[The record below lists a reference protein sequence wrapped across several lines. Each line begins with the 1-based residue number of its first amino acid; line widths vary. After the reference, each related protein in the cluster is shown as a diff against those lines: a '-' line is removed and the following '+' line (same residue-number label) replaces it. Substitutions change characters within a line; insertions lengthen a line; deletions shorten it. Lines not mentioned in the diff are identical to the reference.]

1 MDSKEIIRQFN
12 DYIDCFVECCENDK
26 RVHEL
31 LKAVA
36 YLIEDQEERI
46 AIMSEGDSE

>member
-1 MDSKEIIRQFN
+1 MDSKEIIKEFN
-12 DYIDCFVECCENDK
+12 DYVDGFVECCESDK

-36 YLIEDQEERI
+36 YLIEDQQERI
-46 AIMSEGDSE
+46 AIMSEGMMV